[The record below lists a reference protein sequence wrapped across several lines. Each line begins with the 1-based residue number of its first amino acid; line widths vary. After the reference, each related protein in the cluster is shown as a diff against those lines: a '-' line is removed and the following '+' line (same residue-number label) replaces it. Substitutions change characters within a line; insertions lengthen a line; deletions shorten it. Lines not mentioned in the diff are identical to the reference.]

1 MCQRVFKIKDKRTG
15 LFMTGRGSYPQW
27 SDAGR
32 VYTTVAACKSA
43 LKTRRL
49 YAKKIKPV
57 IIEYML
63 VPTGDE
69 TDVVFE

>member
-32 VYTTVAACKSA
+32 VYTTAAACKSA
-43 LKTRRL
+43 LKTRDIFPRNV
-49 YAKKIKPV
+49 KPV
-57 IIEYML
+57 IIEYMII
-63 VPTGDE
+63 PTGDE